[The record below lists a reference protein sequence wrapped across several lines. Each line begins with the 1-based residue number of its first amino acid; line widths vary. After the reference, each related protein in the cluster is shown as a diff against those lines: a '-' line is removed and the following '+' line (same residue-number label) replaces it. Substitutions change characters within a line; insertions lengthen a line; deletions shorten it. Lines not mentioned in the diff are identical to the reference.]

1 MRPILPIDMAWAARY
16 LMCVPPSA
24 RRLAC
29 DTLFDR
35 AHWADKYRK
44 RFGRPHLYGTGTIA
58 SALAYEA
65 MPPEPFG
72 NDANYAH
79 AVLVVC
85 QTILERQNR

>member
-1 MRPILPIDMAWAARY
+1 MLTKCETWAFSTS
-16 LMCVPPSA
+16 CTEVS
-24 RRLAC
+24 
-29 DTLFDR
+29 LFDR

-72 NDANYAH
+72 NDAIYAH
-79 AVLVVC
+79 AFLVVC